1 MKRLWN
7 IVKRHGFVLLLAA
20 VLLWVE
26 GLLRLTDPIK
36 YMTPIWRDD
45 FELLQLEHP
54 EQVWDKIFF
63 GSSAVTASYIE
74 GQGDSGY
81 INAGIDYGT
90 IRDLWEMLDKG
101 YAQVGS
107 EIVLGINEL
116 SFLDTLPTNPTYAWH
131 REWYEPYLYFQ
142 RDRLYK
148 LITDGVN
155 NVMDGKGF
163 VTAYHTGQQRVV
175 YRGHLSDEQLSEN
188 LKSLIERFGNMT
200 PNDCT
205 ENFAALEKLSA
216 YCGENGIRLR
226 AVWMPRNSK
235 VEIYPAAQSIM
246 DAANEELARLGIETI
261 DLTHAIEHEYF
272 YDTGHL
278 DYDTGS
284 PYFTD
289 LIEPWLSEED

>member
-20 VLLWVE
+20 VLLCGE
-26 GLLRLTDPIK
+26 GLLRLTDPVK

-74 GQGDSGY
+74 GRGDSGY

-90 IRDLWEMLDKG
+90 IRDLWEMIDKG

-131 REWYEPYLYFQ
+131 RAWYEPYLYFQ

-148 LITDGVN
+148 LLTDGEQPVRRQ
-155 NVMDGKGF
+155 GLC
-163 VTAYHTGQQRVV
+163 HR
-175 YRGHLSDEQLSEN
+175 LSH
-188 LKSLIERFGNMT
+188 R
-200 PNDCT
+200 
-205 ENFAALEKLSA
+205 AAAGGLPGA
-216 YCGENGIRLR
+216 PVRR
-226 AVWMPRNSK
+226 AAVRKPQEPDRT
-235 VEIYPAAQSIM
+235 V
-246 DAANEELARLGIETI
+246 R
-261 DLTHAIEHEYF
+261 EH
-272 YDTGHL
+272 D
-278 DYDTGS
+278 
-284 PYFTD
+284 PQ
-289 LIEPWLSEED
+289 